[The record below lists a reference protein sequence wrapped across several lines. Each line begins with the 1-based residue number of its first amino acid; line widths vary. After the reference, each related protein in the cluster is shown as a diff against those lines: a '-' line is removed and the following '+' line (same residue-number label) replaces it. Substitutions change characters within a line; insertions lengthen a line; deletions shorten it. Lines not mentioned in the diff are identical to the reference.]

1 MIAGVDEAGRG
12 CIVGSMFLCVLYCK
26 KEDEHRLKKI
36 GVRDSKLLSPKQREE
51 LEPQIRK
58 MCTVKLVEVE
68 VPEINSLM
76 ETASLNEI
84 EAMKIAH
91 GLNSVKSKPEIVYVD
106 SPDNIP
112 KNFELRIRK
121 YLNDRMHIISQNK
134 AESRFPVVA
143 AASIVAKVARDAQ
156 IEEIKRQLGIDFGSG
171 YTSDPRTRE
180 FLMQHANEPEVRKHL
195 RTKWKTLDNI
205 KQKTLAEF

>member
-26 KEDEHRLKKI
+26 KEDEPKLRKI
-36 GVRDSKLLSPKQREE
+36 GVKDSKLLSPKRREE
-51 LEPQIRK
+51 IEPEIRK
-58 MCTVKLVEVE
+58 MCSVKLVEVDAE
-68 VPEINSLM
+68 EITALM
-76 ETASLNEI
+76 DTASLNEI

-91 GLNSVKSKPEIVYVD
+91 ALNSVKSKPEIVYVD

-134 AESRFPVVA
+134 AESRFPIVA

-156 IEEIKRQLGIDFGSG
+156 IEKIKSILGIDFGSG
-171 YTSDPRTRE
+171 YTSDPRTIS
-180 FLMQHANEPEVRKHL
+180 FLQEHAGEPEVRKYL